1 METVT
6 PSDWYNLN
14 SGPVELTITHS
25 DGRHEQLTLVDFGDV
40 ATATLANGVLTVNS
54 GPSGHAIDLA
64 ESGTD
69 ISVTVDGLTRLFNA
83 SSVNSILVRGSDG
96 NDRVTIRATPADVPV
111 TVDGGGGDDTL
122 TVDDSSESNPSGGT
136 YLADPTHVYRDGA
149 APITYSAIEG
159 LTLYASNGNNTI
171 DIGGTAA
178 RTPVTVYG
186 GRGDDKFFVGTYNG
200 FYSLPADVTVY
211 GGGGTDTMAVED
223 ITPPFIPPDIP
234 PPSDVYTI
242 TATTVSRSN
251 AAKVTYSDLVGVS
264 LNVDGSRGDTYN
276 VVSTPYAT
284 PVTLTA
290 GNGENI
296 FNISPKDHSLD
307 NIQGALTI
315 VSVGGDDTL
324 NVDDSANTIDRH
336 VALNVTG
343 DGPQRWGT
351 ISGRAVADIAYACN
365 STSSVYVMTG
375 TAADTV
381 NILATATPVYLNSR
395 DGQDVVNV
403 GNAGSVQGIL
413 GKLTIDNQRSK
424 TTLNVDDSADTV
436 GRMVTLT
443 TSGGGHQPWG
453 TISGLAPADIVYK
466 VGRASVTLGG
476 GTGDDTFAFS
486 DARPSPGRSMAGEGP
501 TPWTSPPT
509 PPG

>member
-1 METVT
+1 M
-6 PSDWYNLN
+6 
-14 SGPVELTITHS
+14 
-25 DGRHEQLTLVDFGDV
+25 
-40 ATATLANGVLTVNS
+40 
-54 GPSGHAIDLA
+54 
-64 ESGTD
+64 
-69 ISVTVDGLTRLFNA
+69 
-83 SSVNSILVRGSDG
+83 
-96 NDRVTIRATPADVPV
+96 
-111 TVDGGGGDDTL
+111 
-122 TVDDSSESNPSGGT
+122 
-136 YLADPTHVYRDGA
+136 
-149 APITYSAIEG
+149 
-159 LTLYASNGNNTI
+159 
-171 DIGGTAA
+171 
-178 RTPVTVYG
+178 TVYG

-436 GRMVTLT
+436 GRTVTLT

-486 DARPSPGRSMAGEGP
+486 DRATLPGTIDGGEVQHPGLLRLHHRGDGQPGGRNRHRHGQYRQHSERHREPGRQHPGRRRQCQRAQRRGWPQPDHRRPGSRHVDRGP
-501 TPWTSPPT
+501 GRRPAHLRVHQLRP
-509 PPG
+509 